1 MLRRPSAFVLAV
13 VFTCLLWFTAA
24 RPIIALASPAAP
36 PSIQAGALAERSAL
50 WGWLFPALAILG
62 LGALSAV
69 SGWVVASVAQVGGLA
84 SIVPAAVGGVGVGAT
99 FFLGS
104 AVAAA
109 TGDAG
114 TGGTLP
120 IPPAL
125 GIAQF
130 AGAAFALALL
140 VVAGILGSRWL
151 RSRFRGGPS
160 PLGGVVGGWLGL
172 GITLIAFGAASSYR
186 LVVANQYTGEVSMV
200 DVTSLLGTGTPGSGA
215 PIVVDS
221 VMPMATGTGATLPFV
236 STVEVQ
242 PTATAP
248 SPSAERMAGGS
259 CQSLGEF
266 ENDLSRQ
273 TVAHLVLKGIELA
286 RRLPSTS
293 EGWADQQP
301 TLSRADLASLQLRL
315 NGAILDEADLAEA
328 LTGAFAE
335 GSDLSLIIEL
345 SPQPDPPG
353 NVRWVLRLAS
363 AGGENLQADGAGAL
377 SGTGPGPGP
386 LNDTYVASLQA
397 QQLDANTG
405 EWQPVCEDLIFTVA
419 PETTPEPGPQAG
431 ASPQVTVLQPARCR
445 SGPGADYPTL
455 IYFAQDT
462 MLPVAGRSRIDGWWV
477 VSYSGRPGQCWL
489 GDAVVELTGD
499 ASGVPI
505 MADPPTPTPT
515 EPPPSRQQGCLIN
528 GVCYPWTCGAKPNDP
543 PNAPPCSY

>member
-1 MLRRPSAFVLAV
+1 MLRRPSPFVLAFV
-13 VFTCLLWFTAA
+13 ITCLLWFTAA
-24 RPIIALASPAAP
+24 RPIIALASPAAL

-50 WGWLFPALAILG
+50 WGWLIPALAILG

-84 SIVPAAVGGVGVGAT
+84 SIVPAAVGGVGVGVT
-99 FFLGS
+99 FFLGG

-114 TGGTLP
+114 TGGTVP

-125 GIAQF
+125 AIAQF

-172 GITLIAFGAASSYR
+172 GIALIAFGAASSFD
-186 LVVANQYTGEVSMV
+186 LVVANQFTGEVSMV
-200 DVTSLLGTGTPGSGA
+200 DVTSLLGTGTPGSGD

-221 VMPMATGTGATLPFV
+221 VVPMDTGATLPFV
-236 STVEVQ
+236 STMEEIER
-242 PTATAP
+242 TATA
-248 SPSAERMAGGS
+248 SAPSAGGMAGGS
-259 CQSLGEF
+259 CHSLGEF

-273 TVAHLVLKGIELA
+273 TVAHLVFKGIELA

-293 EGWADQQP
+293 NGWADREP
-301 TLSRADLASLQLRL
+301 TLTKADLASPQLRL

-335 GSDLSLIIEL
+335 GSDLSLVIEL

-353 NVRWVLRLAS
+353 NARWVLRIAS
-363 AGGENLQADGAGAL
+363 AGGQNVLADGAGAR

-386 LNDTYVASLQA
+386 FNDTYVASLQA

-405 EWQPVCEDLIFTVA
+405 EWQPVCEDLIFTLSA
-419 PETTPEPGPQAG
+419 EATPEPGPQPG

-445 SGPGADYPTL
+445 SGPGAVYPTL

-462 MLPVAGRSRIDGWWV
+462 VLPVAGRSRIDGWWV

-505 MADPPTPTPT
+505 LADPPTPTPT

-528 GVCYPWTCGAKPNDP
+528 GVCYPWKCGTKPNDP

>member
-1 MLRRPSAFVLAV
+1 MLRRPCAFVLAV
-13 VFTCLLWFTAA
+13 GFTCLLWFTAA
-24 RPIIALASPAAP
+24 PPIIAQASPAAP
-36 PSIQAGALAERSAL
+36 LSTQAGALAERSAL
-50 WGWLFPALAILG
+50 WGWLFPALAFLG

-84 SIVPAAVGGVGVGAT
+84 SIVPAAMGGVGVGAT

-104 AVAAA
+104 AVATA
-109 TGDAG
+109 
-114 TGGTLP
+114 TGGTIS

-130 AGAAFALALL
+130 ALAAFALALL

-172 GITLIAFGAASSYR
+172 GIALIALGAGSSND
-186 LVVANQYTGEVSMV
+186 LLVANQVTGEVSMV
-200 DVTSLLGTGTPGSGA
+200 DVTSLLGTGTPGSGP

-221 VMPMATGTGATLPFV
+221 VMPMASGTGAILPFV
-236 STVEVQ
+236 STMEEVERS
-242 PTATAP
+242 ATAL
-248 SPSAERMAGGS
+248 SPSAAGGS
-259 CQSLGEF
+259 CQSLWELK
-266 ENDLSRQ
+266 NNLSRQ
-273 TVAHLVLKGIELA
+273 TVAHLAFKGIELA

-301 TLSRADLASLQLRL
+301 TLSTADLASPQLRL
-315 NGAILDEADLAEA
+315 NGAILDEADLAAA

-353 NVRWVLRLAS
+353 NVRWVLRLAA
-363 AGGENLQADGAGAL
+363 AGGGDVLADGVSAQ
-377 SGTGPGPGP
+377 SGTGAGPGP
-386 LNDTYVASLQA
+386 FNGTYVASLQA
-397 QQLDANTG
+397 QQLDAHSG
-405 EWQPVCEDLIFTVA
+405 EWQSVCEDLIFTFS
-419 PETTPEPGPQAG
+419 PEATPEPPPPAG

-445 SGPGADYPTL
+445 SGPGAIYPTL
-455 IYFAQDT
+455 IYFAQGSV
-462 MLPVAGRSRIDGWWV
+462 LPLAGRSRIDGWWA

-489 GDAVVELTGD
+489 GVSVVELNGD

-505 MADPPTPTPT
+505 LADPPTPTPT
-515 EPPPSRQQGCLIN
+515 EPPPSRRQGCLIN
-528 GVCYPWTCGAKPNDP
+528 GVCYPWECGSKPNDP
-543 PNAPPCSY
+543 PNGPPCSY